1 MQQQVF
7 IPHPRND
14 ITLKIKADYGI
25 PRSKVVV
32 FFPQKKKRRKTKWE
46 GPRSGGKIPKV
57 PKYIAKKRNGILQSK
72 VVPFSQKKWLKKD
85 HTEQSNT
92 IP

>member
-25 PRSKVVV
+25 PRSKVVA
-32 FFPQKKKRRKTKWE
+32 FFPQKKRGEKQN
-46 GPRSGGKIPKV
+46 GKVQGLVEKFQ
-57 PKYIAKKRNGILQSK
+57 KYQNI
-72 VVPFSQKKWLKKD
+72 SQKKETEFFNRKSFRSLKK
-85 HTEQSNT
+85 NG
-92 IP
+92 